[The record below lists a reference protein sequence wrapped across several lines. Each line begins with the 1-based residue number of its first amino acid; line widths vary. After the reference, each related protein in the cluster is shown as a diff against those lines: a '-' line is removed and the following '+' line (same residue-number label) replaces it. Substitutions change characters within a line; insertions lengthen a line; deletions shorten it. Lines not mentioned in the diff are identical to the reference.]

1 MSRHARHGGRGAYDY
16 DPAEDED
23 EEYELAGYSQ
33 GPARVPE
40 STWERA
46 KAWHLQAPAE
56 RLPITGALLTWP
68 ASWLAYTT
76 MVPGRY
82 VGFAAIFASACTAA
96 TWAKHNREL
105 TAAIEADRKVLPPQ
119 RLTWGEAW
127 LVSVAIG
134 GWITAAV
141 TWGPLAGPFHLLSA
155 AYVAGVI
162 IGYWWLRRHPAIRAA
177 RDRRDDDA
185 TWIAEKSEWHR
196 IAPVAGLA
204 DFDLQAAE
212 PTHLGKQLLLT
223 GSPNGTLASRIAGR
237 PKTYEEKL
245 CHILDLPYGSV
256 GISGTAYPG
265 ELLVDI
271 RHKDPAVAMGSL
283 LHPAICPDSPYA
295 AWFPA
300 RPSVRNP
307 IVYGVTPETGEP
319 MKLALWNQ
327 YGGRTI
333 YLVAK
338 TRWGK
343 ALALETPLPTPTGWT
358 TMGEV
363 RPGDW
368 LLGADGRPVRVTF
381 ATEVMHDHDCYEVE
395 FDDGSVIVA
404 DADHMWLTEDRR
416 SVTSANNVKH
426 GATTRTRVR
435 HVFPQVRTTTEIAA
449 TLRAGR
455 DQRLNHEVANCRPLD
470 LPEAPLPVPPYT
482 LGIWLGDGHSGAAQI
497 STADPEVLARIET
510 DGLTVAKMPG
520 HVYDYG
526 VRLPGPPPVPKRG
539 RRGPCRRCGR
549 PCTGSGTCL
558 CRPCWLATY
567 TFGGALRALG
577 VFRNKHIPAPYLRA
591 SEQQRRDLLAGLLD
605 SDGYCK
611 PGGHVEFTS
620 TSYRLAVGVRELAAT
635 LGYTSRLR
643 SKRVKGRTEATSTCW
658 TVSFT
663 PPDKVFY
670 LPRKTERQQAGKGR
684 TALRRFITDVRPV
697 ASVPVRCV
705 QVASADHLY
714 LAGESYIPTHNT
726 MVLNCIRERVTLMD
740 DAVLVQING
749 AKVGD
754 EKAWEP
760 LSAITAAGAAQ
771 MGDPSHAERI
781 MATLEWLQLL
791 ITARSETHIQTGDSV
806 FQPTAEDPAYI
817 IIIDEIDEVAKI
829 PGASA
834 ILQFLASKQA
844 SEAVSLIEAGQ
855 RYTQA
860 WVGGAGV
867 QMNVAEVLVGLLN
880 KSSEARHIT
889 GAEYELPDI
898 AEYAKGE
905 KGFWQVWDTDLKKVT
920 GRGRA
925 FDIGSIGDQQVII
938 AERVEQGRAPS
949 LPPGF
954 EFMPDSSPEQVAA
967 DGGHRPSPT
976 GGEAG
981 GGSLRDRFA
990 SVFDMDSRRPARH
1003 ARPEPS
1009 RPAAPLAPAVQIRG
1023 VPPVLVPVMLAEL
1036 AQGTSARK
1044 LSDAFRSKGL
1054 AVGKTKAH
1062 EYLTAAVTADIAVL
1076 EGEGRGSEYRLPP
1089 DDAGPADPPA
1099 EPEGEGPDGGYTTIE
1114 ALAEAVAAGD
1124 VDVDDKTRAVLM
1136 RARDLASREGPRRHL
1151 AGLPPTGTGDE
1162 S

>member
-1 MSRHARHGGRGAYDY
+1 MSRYARHGGRGAYGI
-16 DPAEDED
+16 DPAGDEV
-23 EEYELAGYSQ
+23 EEYELAAGYDQ
-33 GPARVPE
+33 DPGRVPE
-40 STWERA
+40 SAWERA
-46 KAWHLQAPAE
+46 RAWHLQAPAE

-96 TWAKHNREL
+96 TWAKHNRDFR
-105 TAAIEADRKVLPPQ
+105 AAIEAERNVLPPQ
-119 RLTWGEAW
+119 RLTAGEAW

-141 TWGPLAGPFHLLSA
+141 TWGPLAGPFHILSA
-155 AYVAGVI
+155 VYAAGVI
-162 IGYWWLRRHPAIRAA
+162 IGYWWLRRHPAVRAA

-237 PKTYEEKL
+237 PKSYEEKL
-245 CHILDLPYGSV
+245 CHLLDLPYGSV

-271 RHKDPAVAMGSL
+271 RSLDPAAAMGSL
-283 LHPAICPDSPYA
+283 LHPAIDPGSPYVG
-295 AWFPA
+295 WFPA

-343 ALALETPLPTPTGWT
+343 
-358 TMGEV
+358 
-363 RPGDW
+363 
-368 LLGADGRPVRVTF
+368 
-381 ATEVMHDHDCYEVE
+381 
-395 FDDGSVIVA
+395 
-404 DADHMWLTEDRR
+404 
-416 SVTSANNVKH
+416 
-426 GATTRTRVR
+426 
-435 HVFPQVRTTTEIAA
+435 
-449 TLRAGR
+449 
-455 DQRLNHEVANCRPLD
+455 
-470 LPEAPLPVPPYT
+470 
-482 LGIWLGDGHSGAAQI
+482 
-497 STADPEVLARIET
+497 
-510 DGLTVAKMPG
+510 
-520 HVYDYG
+520 
-526 VRLPGPPPVPKRG
+526 
-539 RRGPCRRCGR
+539 
-549 PCTGSGTCL
+549 
-558 CRPCWLATY
+558 
-567 TFGGALRALG
+567 
-577 VFRNKHIPAPYLRA
+577 
-591 SEQQRRDLLAGLLD
+591 
-605 SDGYCK
+605 
-611 PGGHVEFTS
+611 
-620 TSYRLAVGVRELAAT
+620 
-635 LGYTSRLR
+635 
-643 SKRVKGRTEATSTCW
+643 
-658 TVSFT
+658 
-663 PPDKVFY
+663 
-670 LPRKTERQQAGKGR
+670 
-684 TALRRFITDVRPV
+684 
-697 ASVPVRCV
+697 
-705 QVASADHLY
+705 
-714 LAGESYIPTHNT
+714 T

-771 MGDPSHAERI
+771 MGDPSHAQRI

-791 ITARSETHIQTGDSV
+791 ITARSETHIRTGDSV
-806 FQPTAEDPAYI
+806 FQPTPQDPAYI

-844 SEAVSLIEAGQ
+844 SEAVSLIKAGQ

-905 KGFWQVWDTDLKKVT
+905 KGFWQVWDTDRKRVT

-938 AERVEQGRAPS
+938 AERVDQGRAPS

-954 EFMPDSSPEQVAA
+954 EFMPGSTLEQAA
-967 DGGHRPSPT
+967 EDGGRRLSPT
-976 GGEAG
+976 EGDPG

-1003 ARPEPS
+1003 ARPEPARS
-1009 RPAAPLAPAVQIRG
+1009 AAPPAPLAPVVQIPG
-1023 VPPVLVPVMLAEL
+1023 VPPVLVPVMMAEL

-1044 LSDAFRSKGL
+1044 LSDAFRRAAL

-1062 EYLTAAVTADIAVL
+1062 EYLTAAVAAGAAVL

-1089 DDAGPADPPA
+1089 DDAVPADPSG

-1114 ALAEAVAAGD
+1114 ALAEAVAAGEM
-1124 VDVDDKTRAVLM
+1124 DVDDSTRAVLM